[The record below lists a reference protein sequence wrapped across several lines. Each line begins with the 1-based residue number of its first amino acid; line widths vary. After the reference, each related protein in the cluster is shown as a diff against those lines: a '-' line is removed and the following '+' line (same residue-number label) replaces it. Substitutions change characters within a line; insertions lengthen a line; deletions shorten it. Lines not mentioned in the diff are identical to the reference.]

1 MSERAQFRVRGPVLE
16 LDVRA
21 VPALAAGAHRVF
33 FETAL
38 GMGLKRGA
46 SLYATPTGANLA
58 EALTEGLEYL
68 RELGV
73 ASALDAGSEELLA
86 RVQETRS
93 VFHAARKN
101 LEASTYDPSN
111 RRLRLSLPG
120 FKRKLKPHQV
130 ASARHLIDVRF
141 GANFSVP
148 GSGKTT
154 VVYSAFAYLAARQIV
169 DRLVVI
175 GPRSSFMPWEEEFAA
190 CFGRRPRVIRLS
202 GARERRRRLY
212 SGIHR
217 TELVLVTYQTAAQ
230 DVDDLMRVLQSGK
243 VFLVVDEAHN
253 IKSFSGGLWASTALA
268 LAPYAVRR
276 AVLTGT
282 PMPQGLADL
291 WSQFT
296 FLWPGT
302 EVLGNKEQYKYTCA
316 QPDAAKKIAA
326 RIRPFFVRVRKDD
339 LGLPPRHFMAPR
351 HSLGPIQA
359 RIYRALAVR
368 VLSEIDSA
376 PTELRRLREWR
387 KARMVRLLQAASN
400 PTLLAQYSDEF
411 NVPPLDATGA
421 SLLQLIERYPQ
432 YETPAKMIEAIR
444 LASSLMEAGEKVIV
458 WSVFIHN
465 IQMLARLL
473 HEHSPLMLYGGVPRD
488 DNEDEEWNRERVVR
502 EFRASKGPRILLA
515 NPAACAESISLHRV
529 CRHAIYLD
537 RTFNCGQYLQS
548 LDRIHRVG
556 LEPSESVHYHV
567 LVARDTIDQVVEDRL
582 IAKEARMEELLRQDL
597 PVIDLELGSADVS
610 DVDEEADFTAAVT
623 QLRDVRSR
631 GD

>member
-1 MSERAQFRVRGPVLE
+1 MTGSAHFRVCGPALE
-16 LDVRA
+16 LDAGSVPELA
-21 VPALAAGAHRVF
+21 VGVHRVF

-38 GMGLKRGA
+38 GMILRRGV
-46 SLYATPTGANLA
+46 SVYVTPTGANLA
-58 EALTEGLEYL
+58 EALTEALDYL
-68 RELGV
+68 RDLGV
-73 ASALDAGSEELLA
+73 DRVLDAGSEELLK
-86 RVQETRS
+86 RVQETRA
-93 VFHAARKN
+93 VFDAARRTVESCAHVHAN
-101 LEASTYDPSN
+101 S
-111 RRLRLSLPG
+111 RLRLSLPG
-120 FKRKLKPHQV
+120 FKRKLKPHQI

-154 VVYSAFAYLAARQIV
+154 VVYSAFAYLTARNIV
-169 DRLVVI
+169 DRLVVM

-190 CFGRRPRVIRLS
+190 CFGRKPRVIRLS
-202 GARERRRRLY
+202 GSRERRRRLY
-212 SGIHR
+212 LAVQR
-217 TELVLVTYQTAAQ
+217 AELVLVTYQTAAQ
-230 DVDDLMRVLQSGK
+230 DVDDLMRMLQGGK

-296 FLWPGT
+296 FLWPGSD
-302 EVLGNKEQYKYTCA
+302 VLGNKEQYKYACA
-316 QPDAAKKIAA
+316 QPGAAKSIAA
-326 RIRPFFVRVRKDD
+326 RIRPFFVRVRKED
-339 LGLPPRHFMAPR
+339 LHLPPRNFARPQC
-351 HSLGPIQA
+351 SLGPIQA
-359 RIYRALAVR
+359 RIYGALAAR
-368 VLSEIDSA
+368 ILSDLASA
-376 PTELRRLREWR
+376 PAELRQLREWR

-411 NVPPLDATGA
+411 NVPPLDGTGA
-421 SLLQLIERYPQ
+421 SLLQLIERYPE
-432 YETPAKMIEAIR
+432 YETPAKMLEAVR
-444 LASSLMEAGEKVIV
+444 LATSLVDAGEKVII

-465 IQMLARLL
+465 IQMLARIL
-473 HEHSPLMLYGGVPRD
+473 HEHAPLMLYGAVPRD

-502 EFRASKGPRILLA
+502 EFRGSKGPRILLA
-515 NPAACAESISLHRV
+515 NPAACAESISLHKV

-556 LEPSESVHYHV
+556 LEPEETVSYHV
-567 LVARDTIDQVVEDRL
+567 LLARDTIDEVIDERL
-582 IAKEARMEELLRQDL
+582 TAKEARMEELLRQDL
-597 PVIDLELGSADVS
+597 PVIDLDLGSADVS
-610 DVDEEADFTAAVT
+610 DVGEEADFSATAA
-623 QLRDVRSR
+623 QLRRRSKR